1 MTHGRS
7 LGECSKKFNNKEERG
22 QKMNQ
27 AKEDSIEQVEREFLA
42 QGLPVEAGFRT
53 LLLRTYPSGVSR
65 AQLNDLRDF
74 FFAGVWLTFNQLSG
88 LWQDKNIM
96 LLNDSKIAR
105 QLIESELSRFYDE
118 VLRKAHEQRDQG
130 SDKTSEAI

>member
-1 MTHGRS
+1 
-7 LGECSKKFNNKEERG
+7 
-22 QKMNQ
+22 MNQ